1 LLGFL
6 PCTCST
12 SLGKIPAWGAE
23 DLKKKRKKIKQKI
36 KNKQNVVLSAPVRE
50 SWRIGME

>member
-1 LLGFL
+1 LLGFP
-6 PCTCST
+6 PCTRST

-23 DLKKKRKKIKQKI
+23 DLKKKKKIKQKI
-36 KNKQNVVLSAPVRE
+36 KKKQNVVLSAPVRE